1 VKLGEINRPAAR
13 APEAV
18 SQRWAARQVAR
29 LPNGCAQ
36 RILCLMLPTLE
47 QFTLTGKIILV
58 TGAGRGLGFEIAK
71 ALAGAG
77 GHVVLN
83 GRDGGRLAAAA
94 SRIEALGGGTVETSA
109 FDVADSAALNAA
121 FAAIAARHG
130 RLDVLVN
137 NVGAR
142 NRKPLLEFSDIE
154 IRELIETDLLAGL
167 FLARAAARL
176 MLPRKS
182 GRLIAVTSIAGTLT
196 RANDAVYPTAKAG
209 LTGMMRALAAEFGPH
224 GITSNAIAPG
234 FFATETNAHLA
245 ADPVISATF
254 KKRTPMGRWGRPEEI
269 AGAAV
274 FLASDAASFVNGH
287 VLTVDGGT
295 TIMM

>member
-1 VKLGEINRPAAR
+1 
-13 APEAV
+13 
-18 SQRWAARQVAR
+18 
-29 LPNGCAQ
+29 
-36 RILCLMLPTLE
+36 MLPTLE
-47 QFTLTGKIILV
+47 RFALTGKIILV

-77 GHVVLN
+77 GHVILN
-83 GRDGGRLAAAA
+83 GRDAERLAAAA
-94 SRIEALGGGTVETSA
+94 SRIASEIGGSTETA
-109 FDVADSAALNAA
+109 PFDIADSAALQLA
-121 FAAIAARHG
+121 FQSIATKHR

-142 NRKPLLEFSDIE
+142 NRKSLLEFSDTE
-154 IRELIETDLLAGL
+154 IRDLVETDLLAGL
-167 FLARAAARL
+167 FLARESARL

-182 GRLIAVTSIAGTLT
+182 GRLIAVTSIAGTLA
-196 RANDAVYPTAKAG
+196 RADDAVYPTAKAG
-209 LTGMMRALAAEFGPH
+209 LTGMVRALAAEFGPH

-245 ADPVISATF
+245 ADPIRSAAF
-254 KKRTPMGRWGRPEEI
+254 EKRTPMGRWGRPEEI

-274 FLASDAASFVNGH
+274 FLASAAASYVNGH

>member
-1 VKLGEINRPAAR
+1 
-13 APEAV
+13 
-18 SQRWAARQVAR
+18 
-29 LPNGCAQ
+29 
-36 RILCLMLPTLE
+36 MLPTLE

-94 SRIEALGGGTVETSA
+94 SRIEAAGGGTVETSA

-142 NRKPLLEFSDIE
+142 NRKPLLEFSDTE
-154 IRELIETDLLAGL
+154 IRDLIETDLLAGL

-209 LTGMMRALAAEFGPH
+209 LTGMVRALAAEFGPH

-234 FFATETNAHLA
+234 FFATETNAHLV

-254 KKRTPMGRWGRPEEI
+254 EKRTPMGRWGRPEEI